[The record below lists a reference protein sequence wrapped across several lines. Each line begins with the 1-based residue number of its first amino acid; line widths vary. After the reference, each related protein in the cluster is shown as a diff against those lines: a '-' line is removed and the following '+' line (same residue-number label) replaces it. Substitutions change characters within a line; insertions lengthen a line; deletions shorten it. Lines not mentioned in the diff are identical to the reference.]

1 MLKCSAFRWVSYRAR
16 IDAMLNSMDYIVDL
30 SLSAR
35 GALAFIVLYNLT
47 TINITESIREI
58 ATL

>member
-1 MLKCSAFRWVSYRAR
+1 
-16 IDAMLNSMDYIVDL
+16 MLNSMDYIVDL